1 MTKVGCCQFF
11 QGMSEIDFSLK
22 LKIDLARVKWA
33 TYTYINLTHDKGTTN
48 ENNEVMLLTLLALI
62 SSKLFAQEPI
72 LTITHQGQTVSAT
85 YQELLARSDL
95 TIVTETPWTQGNT
108 EFKGISAQALLAWM
122 GVKQADLKVIALNK
136 YWAEIPYSDIEKYN
150 PVFAIQNNGKPMQI
164 RDRGP
169 IWSIYPLSSSAS

>member
-1 MTKVGCCQFF
+1 
-11 QGMSEIDFSLK
+11 MSEIDFSLK

-48 ENNEVMLLTLLALI
+48 ENNEGHVIDAVGVNQQQIVCTR
-62 SSKLFAQEPI
+62 PI

-150 PVFAIQNNGKPMQI
+150 PVSRFKIMANRCRSVTVDQFGQ
-164 RDRGP
+164 
-169 IWSIYPLSSSAS
+169 SIHSVVVAS

>member
-1 MTKVGCCQFF
+1 MRTMK
-11 QGMSEIDFSLK
+11 
-22 LKIDLARVKWA
+22 
-33 TYTYINLTHDKGTTN
+33 
-48 ENNEVMLLTLLALI
+48 VMLLTLLALI
-62 SSKLFAQEPI
+62 SSKLFAREPI

-150 PVFAIQNNGKPMQI
+150 PVSRFKIMANRCRSVTVDQFGQ
-164 RDRGP
+164 
-169 IWSIYPLSSSAS
+169 SIHSVVVAS

>member
-1 MTKVGCCQFF
+1 MRTMK
-11 QGMSEIDFSLK
+11 
-22 LKIDLARVKWA
+22 A
-33 TYTYINLTHDKGTTN
+33 
-48 ENNEVMLLTLLALI
+48 MLLTLLALI

-108 EFKGISAQALLAWM
+108 EFKVISAQALLAWM

-150 PVFAIQNNGKPMQI
+150 PDFAIQNNGKPMQI

-169 IWSIYPLSSSAS
+169 IRSIYPLSSSGELDNEILHSRMVWQINGIEIITP